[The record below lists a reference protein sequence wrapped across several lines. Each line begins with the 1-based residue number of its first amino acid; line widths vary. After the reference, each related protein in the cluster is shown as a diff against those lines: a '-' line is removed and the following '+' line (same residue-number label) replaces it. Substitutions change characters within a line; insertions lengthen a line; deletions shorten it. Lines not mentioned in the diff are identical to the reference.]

1 MINKYKHLKHHE
13 LGDATLEIEKPAILD
28 DDLITRSM
36 AKIFM
41 GLTIVA
47 CSLFAFEMFRE
58 QELARYVLLNIVA
71 ALVIFTLFMPFII
84 SSQSHHKG
92 RLPFIVVVV
101 LNIALI
107 VGAFGYLI
115 ARYYQN
121 SDKMSNDAKW
131 IYPIL
136 LVIVLVFEVLFYSIM
151 RKRSFKEYLQTFIGT
166 TKLSFTGLLGVV
178 IPILIVI
185 LLKDKIEAS
194 PLVLII
200 YPVVGL
206 ELYFLF
212 SYIIP
217 FGDLKDIVN
226 QYNALA
232 IYSLK
237 RDVVKDRLEALNGK
251 RRD

>member
-1 MINKYKHLKHHE
+1 
-13 LGDATLEIEKPAILD
+13 
-28 DDLITRSM
+28 
-36 AKIFM
+36 
-41 GLTIVA
+41 
-47 CSLFAFEMFRE
+47 
-58 QELARYVLLNIVA
+58 
-71 ALVIFTLFMPFII
+71 
-84 SSQSHHKG
+84 
-92 RLPFIVVVV
+92 
-101 LNIALI
+101 
-107 VGAFGYLI
+107 
-115 ARYYQN
+115 
-121 SDKMSNDAKW
+121 
-131 IYPIL
+131 
-136 LVIVLVFEVLFYSIM
+136 M

-166 TKLSFTGLLGVV
+166 TKLSFTGLLGVA

-200 YPVVGL
+200 YPVIGL